1 MRTELYQIIKNKK
14 EWQQFIRNEPIW
26 YKKLSRNPNA
36 IKEFEQTA
44 LKYYKKTLP
53 DRMNKISNGVQ
64 FASMMLSMI
73 QSMNQVD

>member
-1 MRTELYQIIKNKK
+1 MRTEIYQIIKNNK
-14 EWQQFIRNEPIW
+14 EWQQFIRSEPIW

-36 IKEFEQTA
+36 IKDFEKTA

-73 QSMNQVD
+73 QSMNQGD

>member
-1 MRTELYQIIKNKK
+1 MRTELYQIIKSKK

-44 LKYYKKTLP
+44 LKYYKKSLP

-64 FASMMLSMI
+64 FATMMLSMI